1 MITIEERKKFKKMSV
16 SRNENYWVE
25 RIVLFES
32 SCGGAVA
39 VDPVSEEEFLNGS
52 SFHMSH
58 YKYCKPIPEPSTE
71 IWSWQKA
78 VVWCNK
84 QENIVTYLDGLRG
97 VSSGFGPRSL
107 CDMEDVIWN
116 KLNDD
121 GTYKYDKWRKFN
133 DRDCLDE

>member
-71 IWSWQKA
+71 IWSWEKA

-84 QENIVTYLDGLRG
+84 QENIVTRYSANGCYF
-97 VSSGFGPRSL
+97 SGFTES
-107 CDMEDVIWN
+107 EDVTMELMEWN

-121 GTYKYDKWRKFN
+121 GTFRYVEGRKFN
-133 DRDCLDE
+133 DRDCLGE

>member
-1 MITIEERKKFKKMSV
+1 M
-16 SRNENYWVE
+16 
-25 RIVLFES
+25 
-32 SCGGAVA
+32 A

>member
-1 MITIEERKKFKKMSV
+1 MLV
-16 SRNENYWVE
+16 SNGGENWRP
-25 RIVLFES
+25 RIVIFQHS
-32 SCGGAVA
+32 DNSCEV
-39 VDPVSEEEFLNGS
+39 VDLKYEEGFLRGDY
-52 SFHMSH
+52 FGRLI
-58 YKYCKPIPEPSTE
+58 YYDLCKPIPEPSTE
-71 IWSWQKA
+71 IWTWQKA